1 MCGGGRRSDSPD
13 PAFRKIVLPA
23 IKRTGAPKQIAAPNV
38 VRVGGDGS
46 RAVVAGEN
54 DQGVVDNAE
63 PAERVRWQVQ
73 VAAEGQCQH
82 RFFFLTAV
90 PRPTKKAHHPLSE
103 HGARKVAME
112 QVPPHRACTT
122 IQPQGR

>member
-1 MCGGGRRSDSPD
+1 MCGGGGRRSDSPD

-23 IKRTGAPKQIAAPNV
+23 IKRTGAPKQIAAPNI

-73 VAAEGQCQH
+73 VEAGSMSTQI
-82 RFFFLTAV
+82 FLFNR
-90 PRPTKKAHHPLSE
+90 RPPAHHKS
-103 HGARKVAME
+103 A
-112 QVPPHRACTT
+112 PP
-122 IQPQGR
+122 PE